1 MIRIGTG
8 FDVHAFCEGNTL
20 VLGGVNIPFNK
31 SFAAHSDGDVLI
43 HSICDALYGS
53 LALGD
58 IGKYFP
64 PEDSQWKGCSSDV
77 FLKHAIKLIG
87 ENNYIVENIDTT
99 IICEKPKIKPHIS
112 SIQSHLAKIMTLE
125 PHQISVKATT
135 TEKLG
140 FCGREEGIAVQS
152 VCLIK
157 QTSSLIKKVY

>member
-8 FDVHAFCEGNTL
+8 FDVHAFCEGNGLT
-20 VLGGVNIPFNK
+20 LGGVKIPFNK
-31 SFAAHSDGDVLI
+31 SFMAHSDGDVLI

-58 IGKYFP
+58 IGFYFP
-64 PEDSQWKGCSSDV
+64 PNELKWKDCSSDV
-77 FLKHAIKLIG
+77 FLLHAIKLIT
-87 ENNYIVENIDTT
+87 EQKFKVENIDTT
-99 IICEKPKIKPHIS
+99 IICEQPKIKPHIS
-112 SIQSHLAKIMTLE
+112 KIQSNLAKIMSLE
-125 PHQISVKATT
+125 LNQISIKATT

-157 QTSSLIKKVY
+157 KVT